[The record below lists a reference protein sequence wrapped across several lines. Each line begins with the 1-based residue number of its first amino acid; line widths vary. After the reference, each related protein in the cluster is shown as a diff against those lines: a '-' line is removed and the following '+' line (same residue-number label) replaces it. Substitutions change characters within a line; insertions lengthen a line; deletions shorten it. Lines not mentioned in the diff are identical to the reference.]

1 VNDDAHVVSE
11 GQGVD
16 ALPVVWVVEPPG
28 FGYSVVIVLD
38 GLEVMDELV
47 VVGWLEFKIVLP
59 PGFIWFTVTR
69 TATPATRTI
78 IAAAMTRVLFPIA
91 VL

>member
-1 VNDDAHVVSE
+1 VSE

-16 ALPVVWVVEPPG
+16 GLPVVWVVEPPG

-38 GLEVMDELV
+38 GLEVMD
-47 VVGWLEFKIVLP
+47 
-59 PGFIWFTVTR
+59 GFIWFTVTR

-78 IAAAMTRVLFPIA
+78 IAVAMTRVLFPIA
-91 VL
+91 VLWEDKALQSVG